1 MNTENKLN
9 ELDEAVQSAFAELA
23 KANPKMAMATACGML
38 VGLVEYMAALHGH
51 DASKEI
57 KIEGDGESRSITI
70 HAA

>member
-9 ELDEAVQSAFAELA
+9 ELDDAAQSAFAELA
-23 KANPKMAMATACGML
+23 EASPQMAMDTACGML
-38 VGLVEYMAALHGH
+38 VGLVAYMAELHGH
-51 DASKEI
+51 NASKEI